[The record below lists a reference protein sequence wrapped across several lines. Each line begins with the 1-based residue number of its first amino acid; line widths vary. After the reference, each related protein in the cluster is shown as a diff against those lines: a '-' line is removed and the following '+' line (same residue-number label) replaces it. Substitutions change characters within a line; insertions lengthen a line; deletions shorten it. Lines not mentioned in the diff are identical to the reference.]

1 MQNLN
6 ANRTE
11 CKCAANST
19 YVLNLVR
26 RNHGNHSTID
36 RYRPCAQANASQAA
50 SVTREAGP
58 SGRVGSEP
66 SHSESALV
74 ADIDSAATPNERA
87 MLFWLDTA
95 ARFHTDPVRDVIV
108 ALRTVEQPATRPGEA
123 PLLYVW
129 EVAWHRD
136 PEGIKWLFIV
146 WDVSGYSVRFHPCAS
161 RAEAMTL
168 FEQPVVGDLA
178 AIASTASGVFLRPD
192 VQPR

>member
-1 MQNLN
+1 MGITAQSTDTVRVPK
-6 ANRTE
+6 RT
-11 CKCAANST
+11 
-19 YVLNLVR
+19 R
-26 RNHGNHSTID
+26 RKQ
-36 RYRPCAQANASQAA
+36 PASQGKQAQVVASAA
-50 SVTREAGP
+50 SPAIQNRP
-58 SGRVGSEP
+58 W
-66 SHSESALV
+66 L

-146 WDVSGYSVRFHPCAS
+146 WDVSGYGVRFHPCAS

-168 FEQPVVGDLA
+168 FEQPVVGALA
-178 AIASTASGVFLRPD
+178 AIASTAIGVFLRPD